1 MFSVSL
7 SFFVFCPHGKVPA
20 GFNLYQLCIIS
31 VVHVQVPAGVSFFIA
46 HTGCGAGDDL
56 F

>member
-1 MFSVSL
+1 VFFFL

-31 VVHVQVPAGVSFFIA
+31 VVHVQGPAGVSFFIA
-46 HTGCGAGDDL
+46 HTSTTISH